1 MMCRP
6 RNNSPWPRAVATD
19 DGFSLVELVVAGAIT
34 VILGAVLASIFI
46 AGATATAQTA
56 DRDRA
61 SGEVQAISTSLSS
74 SIRNASGV
82 TLTSTTLHG
91 RPLHVVRAR
100 IAVGTA
106 NWKCR
111 AWAIG
116 DLGTW
121 NGNAWTTTGDGI
133 DELWVKTYNVNT
145 TSAPST
151 SWGNLAREVD
161 QVPIR
166 ATPAA
171 DPPTLLSYFAVSGT
185 PVGGW
190 YPQLTWNI
198 GVVQQQNENLGDEQ
212 TAEVTGAA
220 VARAYDTGSATC

>member
-1 MMCRP
+1 MTRRP
-6 RNNSPWPRAVATD
+6 RRSSPPLSGEASD
-19 DGFSLVELVVAGAIT
+19 DGFSLVELIVAGAIT

-46 AGATATAQTA
+46 AGATATAQIA

-82 TLTSTTLHG
+82 SLTSTTLHG
-91 RPLHVVRAR
+91 RPLYVVRAR
-100 IAVGTA
+100 IADGAT

-116 DLGTW
+116 DLGEW
-121 NGNAWTTTGDGI
+121 SASGWTTVGDGK
-133 DELWVKTYNVNT
+133 DELWVKTYPVNT
-145 TSAPST
+145 TINPST

>member
-1 MMCRP
+1 MHRDAVDRP
-6 RNNSPWPRAVATD
+6 PQD

-34 VILGAVLASIFI
+34 VILGAVLAAIFI
-46 AGATATAQTA
+46 AGATSTAQTA

-61 SGEVQAISTSLSS
+61 AGEVQAISTSLSS
-74 SIRNASGV
+74 SVRNGSGV
-82 TLTSTTLHG
+82 MLTSTTLNG

-100 IAVGTA
+100 IAVGTT

-121 NGNAWTTTGDGI
+121 NGSAWTTTPDGI
-133 DELWVKTYNVNT
+133 DELWVKTYDVNT
-145 TSAPST
+145 TVSPTT
-151 SWGNLAREVD
+151 SWGNLARKVE

-166 ATPAA
+166 ATPAV
-171 DPPTLLSYFAVSGT
+171 DPPTLLSYFDVGGT
-185 PVGGW
+185 PIGVW
-190 YPQLTWNI
+190 YPELTWNI
-198 GVVQQQNENLGDEQ
+198 GVSQQQNERLGDVQ

-220 VARAYDTGSATC
+220 VARAYDTGSGSC